1 MYYNVDILRI
11 IQEDFI
17 MKSTGI
23 VRKID
28 ELGRIVLPKELRR
41 TLGLNDRESVEI
53 YVDQDAIIL
62 KKFKSTCVLCGDNED
77 LLDFKGKSI
86 CQKCMDELKK

>member
-1 MYYNVDILRI
+1 
-11 IQEDFI
+11 

-23 VRKID
+23 VRKVD

>member
-1 MYYNVDILRI
+1 
-11 IQEDFI
+11 

-41 TLGLNDRESVEI
+41 TLGLNDRESVEL

>member
-1 MYYNVDILRI
+1 
-11 IQEDFI
+11 

-23 VRKID
+23 VREID

>member
-1 MYYNVDILRI
+1 MHYNIDILRI

-77 LLDFKGKSI
+77 RLDFKGKSI

>member
-1 MYYNVDILRI
+1 MHYNIDILRI

>member
-1 MYYNVDILRI
+1 
-11 IQEDFI
+11 

-86 CQKCMDELKK
+86 CQKCMNELRK

>member
-1 MYYNVDILRI
+1 
-11 IQEDFI
+11 

-41 TLGLNDRESVEI
+41 TLGLNDRERVEI
-53 YVDQDAIIL
+53 NVDQDAIIL

-86 CQKCMDELKK
+86 CQECMDELKK

>member
-1 MYYNVDILRI
+1 MHYNIDILRI

-62 KKFKSTCVLCGDNED
+62 KKFKSTCVLYGDNED